1 MATLPEN
8 LIATAEALVGFRTL
22 PGSAGSG
29 ARVSTAYYA
38 LFSRLA
44 ALCAGRLARSAPTS
58 DSFKAIYRAIE
69 HGHARKVLAAHA
81 EFSAPI
87 GEAFE
92 RLQEGRHWADYS
104 LDTHPEPDKAA
115 RRERFSRA
123 EAAEYRRPRAASDRS
138 GQCIKQRFKT
148 APGCRARC
156 AGATIRF

>member
-8 LIATAEALVGFRTL
+8 LIATAEALVDFRTL
-22 PGSAGSG
+22 PGSAGLRR
-29 ARVSTAYYA
+29 AVSTAYYA

-123 EAAEYRRPRAASDRS
+123 EAAEYVDLARRAIAAVNALSSDS
-138 GQCIKQRFKT
+138 KQRL
-148 APGCRARC
+148 AVGLVARAR
-156 AGATIRF
+156 R

>member
-8 LIATAEALVGFRTL
+8 LIATAEGLVSFRPQ
-22 PGSAGSG
+22 PGSAGLRR
-29 ARVSTAYYA
+29 AVSTAYYA

-58 DSFKAIYRAIE
+58 DSFKAIYRAID

-123 EAAEYRRPRAASDRS
+123 EAAEYVDLVRRTIMTINALSSDS
-138 GQCIKQRFKT
+138 KQRL
-148 APGCRARC
+148 AVRLVARAR
-156 AGATIRF
+156 R